1 MSEVLLWAGR
11 GGRGGEGGGVFMRFF
26 CFSHFVIHFTCIG
39 VGNELIVT
47 QDCVL

>member
-1 MSEVLLWAGR
+1 
-11 GGRGGEGGGVFMRFF
+11 MRFF